1 MKNSGQVTTSVLIWG
16 VGMIA
21 SAIIGLSG
29 YFVSEKNTIVKD
41 VVAVKADVAVKSERI
56 SVVETDIRNIKES
69 QIRIEKKLDL
79 LSDNLLKKR

>member
-79 LSDNLLKKR
+79 LSENLLKKR